1 MGVVPDSVRSARY
14 WRYCQNKP
22 ETFCNIAEIEFI
34 DSIGNVMQGTII
46 GTDGYFGS
54 NSNLTKEAVFD
65 KDPLTVFDAPFGEGC
80 WVGMDFGKSVRP
92 AKITYLGRGDGN
104 CIEKG
109 DLYELFYFKDGVW
122 QSLGQKIA
130 TEGHLDF
137 DGVPKNALLYLRDL
151 TKGHEDR
158 IFTYENGQQIWR

>member
-54 NSNLTKEAVFD
+54 NSNMTKEAVFD
-65 KDPLTVFDAPFGEGC
+65 NDPLTVFDQPF
-80 WVGMDFGKSVRP
+80 
-92 AKITYLGRGDGN
+92 
-104 CIEKG
+104 
-109 DLYELFYFKDGVW
+109 
-122 QSLGQKIA
+122 
-130 TEGHLDF
+130 H
-137 DGVPKNALLYLRDL
+137 
-151 TKGHEDR
+151 R
-158 IFTYENGQQIWR
+158 IFEGGICQSPGNSIWGIFGLLLNFFKKLRNFSVFNWNFN

>member
-54 NSNLTKEAVFD
+54 NSNMTKEAVSRHLS
-65 KDPLTVFDAPFGEGC
+65 PHHVRDARKL
-80 WVGMDFGKSVRP
+80 VVR
-92 AKITYLGRGDGN
+92 
-104 CIEKG
+104 
-109 DLYELFYFKDGVW
+109 
-122 QSLGQKIA
+122 
-130 TEGHLDF
+130 
-137 DGVPKNALLYLRDL
+137 
-151 TKGHEDR
+151 
-158 IFTYENGQQIWR
+158 